1 MLIDIYIYLY
11 LWQCSKTVKNTR
23 NQQSIHIISHH
34 YLVDRTVNLRVRNG
48 LCHPFL
54 RNCRWFIFGFTTLY
68 CMWLVCVCILM
79 WFFLLA
85 THDQIDNRSHFS
97 SFFSNVN
104 RKKGNASSIR
114 TAEVR
119 DICPMALRLLQSSM
133 FVPILLLLP
142 VTFFDGGAMSPFPAA
157 CRGCSKDC
165 AKTCSSERTFLG
177 PAVETWQFE
186 ISLGGWGNL
195 CAAKLDVFSWKW
207 APLVSLDGSNRWS
220 LRWS

>member
-1 MLIDIYIYLY
+1 MASVTHFCEIADNSFLGLPHYTACGWCAFVFWCD
-11 LWQCSKTVKNTR
+11 WSFPNCGEGSDW
-23 NQQSIHIISHH
+23 QSI
-34 YLVDRTVNLRVRNG
+34 T
-48 LCHPFL
+48 
-54 RNCRWFIFGFTTLY
+54 
-68 CMWLVCVCILM
+68 
-79 WFFLLA
+79 
-85 THDQIDNRSHFS
+85 
-97 SFFSNVN
+97 FFSKVN
-104 RKKGNASSIR
+104 WKKGNAIPIR

-142 VTFFDGGAMSPFPAA
+142 VTFFDGAAMSPFPAA

-195 CAAKLDVFSWKW
+195 WMFSHENGHLWSHLMVATAEAWGDLKPW
-207 APLVSLDGSNRWS
+207 TTRWHCKA
-220 LRWS
+220 